1 MYNKNIL
8 KKKVWDCCIQ
18 KFLAD
23 VKNIWRTFRISLI
36 VKRAELDGNS
46 EGNCEI
52 EFKVCYP
59 IIINPF

>member
-1 MYNKNIL
+1 MYSKNIQ
-8 KKKVWDCCIQ
+8 KKSMGLLYTKVFSRCEEHLE
-18 KFLAD
+18 K
-23 VKNIWRTFRISLI
+23 FRISLI
-36 VKRAELDGNS
+36 VKRAELDGNW